1 MPKVLVKILR
11 FAVNHWLSMLLTMVG
26 TAIGGKLLWL
36 YRMHLKKWLLFEHSL
51 EMVGWMWILSL
62 LIASGLA
69 VAIIWLYKKTKR
81 RILYR
86 EDGEILIMLES
97 KLRELESEKK
107 SQIPIDFRIWD
118 RKLSL
123 VKGKAEELLPQV
135 VETDETWKIK
145 KKSGNVMTIIRDDP
159 VGRAI
164 KRGLEA

>member
-1 MPKVLVKILR
+1 MKILR